1 MMVTVTNLFAAAY
14 CLTRGVRL
22 VEATPGPFV
31 FFLLADEDGEATAA
45 LNEWFSG
52 RPMVDG
58 HELAT
63 KYKDLGSLVRVLK
76 ST

>member
-1 MMVTVTNLFAAAY
+1 MITVANLFAAAY
-14 CLTRGVRL
+14 CLTRGVWL

-31 FFLLADEDGEATAA
+31 SFSLADEDGEATAA

-58 HELAT
+58 HQLAT
-63 KYKDLGSLVRVLK
+63 NYRDLGSLVRVLK
-76 ST
+76 SK